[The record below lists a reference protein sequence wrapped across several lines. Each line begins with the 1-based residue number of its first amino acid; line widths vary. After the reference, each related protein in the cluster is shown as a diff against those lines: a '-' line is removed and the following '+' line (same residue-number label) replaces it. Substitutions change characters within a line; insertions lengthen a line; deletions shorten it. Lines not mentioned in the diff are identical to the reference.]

1 LDNTLISLIFG
12 LIAAMFFG
20 MSKTGVPGIGLPGVL
35 MMTLAFP
42 GTEKISTGA
51 VLPLL
56 VLADIFA
63 VRYYWK
69 NADYKKIGQLLPSI
83 VAGLLLGTVVLRSI
97 DHHQFKVG
105 LGVLVLIMIAFE
117 ELRRRL
123 HWNSFPKKR
132 GFAWTMGFLTGFTT
146 LIGNAAGPVNNVYLA
161 AQNFDKT
168 KFMGTTAV
176 LFCIVNL
183 SKLPLIGGA
192 VPGLNMIT
200 AKTLWFDL
208 KLLPGLLLGVLLGRQ
223 VYKLVPEK
231 YFVPLV
237 LLLNLLVPIQLLLF

>member
-1 LDNTLISLIFG
+1 MEHTTSSLIFG

-20 MSKTGVPGIGLPGVL
+20 MSKTGVPGISLPGVL

-42 GTEKISTGA
+42 AHEKLSTGA

-56 VLADIFA
+56 VVADLFA
-63 VRYYWK
+63 VRYYWRS
-69 NADYKKIGQLLPSI
+69 ADYKRIVQLLPTI
-83 VAGLLLGTVVLRSI
+83 VVGLFVGTAVLRSI
-97 DHHQFKVG
+97 DHHQFKIC
-105 LGVLVLIMIAFE
+105 LGVLVLVMIAFE
-117 ELRRRL
+117 ELRRRMQ
-123 HWNSFPKKR
+123 WNAFPKSR
-132 GFAWTMGFLTGFTT
+132 WFAWTMGFLTGFTT
-146 LIGNAAGPVNNVYLA
+146 LIGNAAGPVNSVYLA

-168 KFMGTTAV
+168 RFMGTTSV

-200 AKTLWFDL
+200 ADSLWFDL
-208 KLLPGLLLGVLLGRQ
+208 MLLPGLLLGVFIGRQ
-223 VYKLVPEK
+223 VYQLIPEK

-237 LLLNLLVPIQLLLF
+237 LLLNLIVPLQMLLF